1 MSLET
6 HIAGAEDKLLDS
18 LHFAGK
24 TNASFV
30 TSRACASFAPQAASN
45 FTPNGVRLL
54 RYSLADQSGWLEGN
68 TLRLVM
74 TIHNATANPLRPV
87 VDSPA
92 SMFRRVRLIGN
103 GSAMIED
110 IEEYGRVHEMF
121 SLLQSSER
129 RYNAHAEGWG
139 STDVTSST
147 FNDPGRPDPIPGN
160 SARTVVVKL
169 LSSFLTQG
177 KAIPLNMVPVVI
189 ELELAGANEAFE
201 DDSNAW
207 YITQPR
213 LVADVLTLD
222 NALQNSYASHI
233 LQGKQLPYM
242 MHGLYSLRATI
253 PPGSTLFSLPV
264 ARAFTRLSTAY
275 ITFWDS
281 TGKYVNRFN
290 SIVQLGAG
298 NPNTT
303 DSDGASWN
311 ITIGA
316 DRYPEFDVSSTQES
330 WYRLGLA
337 QLMHT
342 SKDSFSISPY
352 QYRTDKFIAAMNFEK
367 ALGQAGHSGVNT
379 RSGSQLTFNIRGLP
393 ASINTIHVVL
403 HYECAVNVSAAGIE
417 VLD

>member
-1 MSLET
+1 MSLEV
-6 HIAGAEDKLLDS
+6 HIAGAEDRLLDS

-24 TNASFV
+24 TSASYV
-30 TSRACASFAPQAASN
+30 TERRSVSFAPQAASN
-45 FTPNGVRLL
+45 FTPQGVRLL
-54 RYSLADQSGWLEGN
+54 RYSLADQTGWLEGN
-68 TLRLVM
+68 SLRLVM

-92 SMFRRVRLIGN
+92 SMFRRLRVIGN

-110 IEEYGRVHEMF
+110 VEEYGRVHEMF

-139 STDVTSST
+139 SSDVVSST
-147 FNDPGRPDPIPGN
+147 FNDPGQPDPIPGN

-169 LSSFLTQG
+169 LNSFLTQG

-189 ELELAGANEAFE
+189 ELELAGADDAF
-201 DDSNAW
+201 DGTGNSW

-213 LVADVLTLD
+213 LVGDVLTLD

-233 LQGKQLPYM
+233 LQGKQLPFM
-242 MHGLYSLRATI
+242 MHGLYSIRATI
-253 PPGSTLFSLPV
+253 PPGSTLYSLPI
-264 ARAFTRLSTAY
+264 ARGFTRLSTAY
-275 ITFWDS
+275 VTFWDS
-281 TGKYVNRFN
+281 TGKYTNRFN
-290 SIVQLGAG
+290 SIVQLGGG

-303 DSDGASWN
+303 DTDGASWN

-316 DRYPEFDVSSTQES
+316 DRYPEFDVSSVQES

-337 QLMHT
+337 QLMHA

-352 QYRTDKFIAAMNFEK
+352 QYRTDKFIGAMNFEK